1 MKSIITMG
9 RQFGSGGAD
18 IGRKLAEKI
27 GGKCYDKEILLEAAR
42 KSGICEAIAEQYD
55 EEGQQSFYYSLVTN
69 GQISKNNRY
78 QPINVQLHNEVFQ
91 LIRTISEK
99 DESVV
104 FIGRCA
110 DYVLQGRE
118 DLLKVY
124 ISADLDYRV
133 NRIAQKYNL
142 TETDAYKLI
151 QRRDMQ
157 REAYYNYFTNKKWS
171 EVGGYDLAIN
181 SADLGVDGSVDIILN
196 YLEKKTNR

>member
-1 MKSIITMG
+1 M
-9 RQFGSGGAD
+9 
-18 IGRKLAEKI
+18 
-27 GGKCYDKEILLEAAR
+27 
-42 KSGICEAIAEQYD
+42 IAEQYD

-69 GQISKNNRY
+69 GKISNNNRY
-78 QPINVQLHNEVFQ
+78 QPINVQLHNELFQ

-118 DLLKVY
+118 ELLKVY

-133 NRIAQKYNL
+133 NRIAQKYKL

-151 QRRDMQ
+151 QRRDTQ

-171 EVGGYDLAIN
+171 DVGGYDLAIN

-196 YLEKKTNR
+196 YLEKKTNK